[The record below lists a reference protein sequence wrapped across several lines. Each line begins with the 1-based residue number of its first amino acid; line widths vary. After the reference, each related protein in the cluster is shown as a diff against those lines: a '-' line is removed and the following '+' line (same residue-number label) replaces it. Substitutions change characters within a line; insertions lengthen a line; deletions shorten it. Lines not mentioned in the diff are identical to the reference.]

1 MASPLP
7 LPAGTNVSEAS
18 LLTAGQ
24 IQALIVTERVNAVAS
39 ILSIIFVVATY
50 LFLPGFNK
58 PINRLIFFAS
68 FGNLGSAVAA
78 LISEN
83 GPLAGESSA
92 LCKIQAFLVQMFL
105 GVDCY
110 WTLCMAVNVYL
121 VFFRGY
127 TIDQLRSL
135 DLAYL
140 LICYGLSFIP
150 AFVFIFINTNAR
162 GPIYGPA
169 VIWCWI
175 NIEWDFMRFL
185 FLYAIVWVAIILAMA
200 IYGAAAKLIW
210 DKRELLDGFLNPL
223 NENPFINTVTT
234 EVTITTEERPIVENS
249 KYNHETVR
257 TVEESA
263 TPGVDNP
270 YSVNIQVNQQTNIIR
285 PFSSALRMR
294 SLTRQIAKHETNAE
308 AWLYARAA
316 FLFFIALLI
325 TWIPSSANRI
335 YASMY
340 PDATN
345 FGLNYAASFV
355 FPLQAFWNTIVYI
368 ITSQS
373 ACRDLFRFSSSSSP
387 SISRKSAPSP
397 SPSQV
402 KLTQQ
407 LQNHIGRPRRSD
419 SNEQMEISSSADSV
433 SKVLDEQELQTLER
447 SRWSNE
453 STDRRR
459 LGR

>member
-1 MASPLP
+1 MAAPPLP
-7 LPAGTNVSEAS
+7 VGTNVSEGS
-18 LLTAGQ
+18 LLTIDQ
-24 IQALIVTERVNAVAS
+24 IHTLIITERVNSVVS

-50 LFLPGFNK
+50 LLSPGFNK

-83 GPLAGESSA
+83 GPLVGEGSA

-110 WTLCMAVNVYL
+110 WALCMAVNVYL
-121 VFFRGY
+121 VFFKGY
-127 TIDQLRSL
+127 TVDQLRSL

-150 AFVFIFINTNAR
+150 AFVFMNINTNAR
-162 GPIYGPA
+162 GP
-169 VIWCWI
+169 
-175 NIEWDFMRFL
+175 DFLRFV
-185 FLYAIVWVAIILAMA
+185 FLYAIVWVAILLATV
-200 IYGAAAKLIW
+200 IYAVVAKVIW
-210 DKRELLDGFLNPL
+210 NKREHLDGFLNPL
-223 NENPFINTVTT
+223 NENPFVNNVIT

-249 KYNHETVR
+249 KHDHDMIR

-270 YSVNIQVNQQTNIIR
+270 
-285 PFSSALRMR
+285 
-294 SLTRQIAKHETNAE
+294 LTRQIAKHETNAE
-308 AWLYARAA
+308 AWLYARVA

-335 YASMY
+335 YASIY
-340 PDATN
+340 PSTTN

-355 FPLQAFWNTIVYI
+355 FPLQAFWNAIVYI
-368 ITSQS
+368 LTSQS
-373 ACRDLFRFSSSSSP
+373 ACRDLFGLSSSSNHSAN
-387 SISRKSAPSP
+387 RKSLPSP
-397 SPSQV
+397 SPSQI
-402 KLTQQ
+402 KLTRRP
-407 LQNHIGRPRRSD
+407 QNDPIMGQPRRLG
-419 SNEQMEISSSADSV
+419 SNEQMETSSSADSSV
-433 SKVLDEQELQTLER
+433 SKIIDEQELQTLER
-447 SRWSNE
+447 SRWSTE
-453 STDRRR
+453 STDRKG

>member
-1 MASPLP
+1 MSAPP
-7 LPAGTNVSEAS
+7 LPAGVDVSGDS
-18 LLTAGQ
+18 LLSISQ
-24 IQALIVTERVNAVAS
+24 VHALIITERVNSVIS
-39 ILSIIFVVATY
+39 ILSIIFVVTTY
-50 LFLPGFNK
+50 LFSSGFNK

-83 GPLAGESSA
+83 GPMIGEDSA
-92 LCKIQAFLVQMFL
+92 LCKFQAFLVQMFL

-110 WTLCMAVNVYL
+110 WA
-121 VFFRGY
+121 
-127 TIDQLRSL
+127 
-135 DLAYL
+135 
-140 LICYGLSFIP
+140 LS
-150 AFVFIFINTNAR
+150 FVFIFISTNAR
-162 GPIYGPA
+162 GPVYGPA
-169 VIWCWI
+169 IIWCWV
-175 NIEWDFMRFL
+175 NIEWDFLRFV
-185 FLYAIVWVAIILAMA
+185 FLYAIVWIAILLAIV
-200 IYGAAAKLIW
+200 IYAAAAKVIW
-210 DKRELLDGFLNPL
+210 DKREHLDGFLNPM

-249 KYNHETVR
+249 KYDHDTVR
-257 TVEESA
+257 TIEESA

-270 YSVNIQVNQQTNIIR
+270 YSVNIQVSQQTDIIR
-285 PFSSALRMR
+285 PLPSALRMR

-308 AWLYARAA
+308 AWLYARVA

-335 YASMY
+335 YASIY
-340 PDATN
+340 PSATN

-373 ACRDLFRFSSSSSP
+373 ACRELFRFSSSSKH
-387 SISRKSAPSP
+387 SINRKSIPSP

-402 KLTQQ
+402 KLTRRPQKDPM
-407 LQNHIGRPRRSD
+407 GRPRRLG
-419 SNEQMEISSSADSV
+419 SNEQMQMSSGSADSV
-433 SKVLDEQELQTLER
+433 SKIIDEQELQTLDR

-453 STDRRR
+453 STDRKELAR
-459 LGR
+459 